1 MFRLYCKWDLFRYAS
16 FSFCP
21 VSLSLAFFIASPH
34 CCISHMILFV
44 ILITAKTQIIRPPQN
59 QVVILS
65 TQVRFEC
72 GVVQDDNTI
81 PVWEWFFYK
90 NSDLTNERQ
99 LSSSG
104 RFQIL
109 RDGTLIVNGVSAQD
123 IGLYKCHVISAGGN
137 DNRTATL
144 NVIGKWD
151 FASLSALKF
160 SSVYNKNCQRLS
172 VGVGALMVSCYFL
185 VCIVLLPFVCAR
197 SVF

>member
-1 MFRLYCKWDLFRYAS
+1 M
-16 FSFCP
+16 
-21 VSLSLAFFIASPH
+21 
-34 CCISHMILFV
+34 LFV

-90 NSDLTNERQ
+90 NGDLTNERQ

-137 DNRTATL
+137 DSRTATL

-151 FASLSALKF
+151 FVSLSTLKF

-185 VCIVLLPFVCAR
+185 DCIVLLPFVCAR
-197 SVF
+197 SWFYYFYMILYLHKQRIFYGFVFNCSGSMVCVCVC